1 MGKIPTFDN
10 YQNTGM
16 SHIIY
21 KSIVESVSKKRKRIA
36 LLIDPDKFKSDTI
49 LKNGI
54 AAGVDFI
61 FVGGSLLSQGSLQ
74 RCVEII
80 KKTTDIPLVLFPGAT
95 DQIDPHADGILFLS
109 LISGRNPDNLIGKHV
124 ISAPLLKKTSLE
136 IIPTGYMLIDGGSST
151 SASYM
156 SNTIPIPYTKS
167 DIAVCTAM
175 AGEMLGLKLIYLDTG
190 SGSHKPVSTTMV
202 RDVKKNIDIPL
213 IVGGGIRTAENAYDI
228 CTAGADMIVIGTVA
242 EQSPELIMELV
253 SAVHQSSD
261 YIASLK

>member
-1 MGKIPTFDN
+1 MTS
-10 YQNTGM
+10 NT
-16 SHIIY
+16 IY
-21 KSIVESVSKKRKRIA
+21 ESIVQGKKKQSKKLA
-36 LLIDPDKFKSDTI
+36 LLIDPDKFKSGTA

-74 RCVEII
+74 KCVETI
-80 KKTTDIPLVLFPGAT
+80 KTHTNIPLILFPGAT
-95 DQIDPHADGILFLS
+95 DQIDPNADGILFLS

-136 IIPTGYMLIDGGSST
+136 IIPTGYMLIDGGNST

-175 AGEMLGLKLIYLDTG
+175 AGEMLGLKLIYMDTG
-190 SGSHKPVSTTMV
+190 SGAINHVSENMV
-202 RDVKKNIDIPL
+202 REVKKNIDLPV
-213 IVGGGIRTAENAYDI
+213 IVGGGIRTDEHAYNL
-228 CTAGADMIVIGTVA
+228 CTAGADC
-242 EQSPELIMELV
+242 
-253 SAVHQSSD
+253 
-261 YIASLK
+261 YWNNCRKIARSYF

>member
-1 MGKIPTFDN
+1 MNI
-10 YQNTGM
+10 
-16 SHIIY
+16 HIY
-21 KSIVESVSKKRKRIA
+21 ESIVDSVKKKKKKLA
-36 LLIDPDKFKSDTI
+36 LLIDPDKFKSDKT
-49 LKNGI
+49 LK
-54 AAGVDFI
+54 AAMEAGVDFI

-74 RCVEII
+74 HCVESI
-80 KKTTDIPLVLFPGAT
+80 KKNTNIPLVLFPGAT

-156 SNTIPIPYTKS
+156 SNTMPIPYSKN

-190 SGSHKPVSTTMV
+190 SGAPKHVPESMIAE
-202 RDVKKNIDIPL
+202 VKKNINIPL
-213 IVGGGIRTAENAYDI
+213 IVGGGIKTPENAYDI
-228 CTAGADMIVIGTVA
+228 CTAGADILVIGTVA
-242 EQSPELIMELV
+242 EQSPRLIFEIT

-261 YIASLK
+261 YISSLK